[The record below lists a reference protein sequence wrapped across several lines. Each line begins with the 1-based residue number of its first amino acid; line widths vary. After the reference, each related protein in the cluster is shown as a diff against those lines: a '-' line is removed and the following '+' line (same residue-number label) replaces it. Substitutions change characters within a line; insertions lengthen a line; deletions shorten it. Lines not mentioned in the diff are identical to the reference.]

1 MVGECLVLDESRT
14 NVDDPRDDEKRIDD
28 IYRRA
33 PKTDAIRV
41 DPRQAAWQKLLSNE
55 DMQEQGQGES

>member
-41 DPRQAAWQKLLSNE
+41 DPRRAACSLAEAALERGHARAGS
-55 DMQEQGQGES
+55 G